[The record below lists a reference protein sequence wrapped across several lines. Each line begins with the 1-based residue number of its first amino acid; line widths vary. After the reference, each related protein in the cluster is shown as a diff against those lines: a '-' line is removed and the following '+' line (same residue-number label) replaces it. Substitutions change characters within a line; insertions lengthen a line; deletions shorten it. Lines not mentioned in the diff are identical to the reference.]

1 VTQQQRRIQC
11 NKLST
16 DFAAVVERFQET
28 QRVVAER
35 ERAFIV
41 KIQKDHDQKQE
52 RLQYV
57 LALLVV
63 DEQQGRYSSRPD
75 ASTCCASFALA
86 TLRPSLGAMRRR
98 SWFRTRS
105 AGACLLHRLVF

>member
-1 VTQQQRRIQC
+1 
-11 NKLST
+11 
-16 DFAAVVERFQET
+16 VERFQET

-57 LALLVV
+57 PA
-63 DEQQGRYSSRPD
+63 SR
-75 ASTCCASFALA
+75 
-86 TLRPSLGAMRRR
+86 G
-98 SWFRTRS
+98 
-105 AGACLLHRLVF
+105 AGAQPGWCLSRSGASPFLAAPRSR